1 MTCVLSC
8 IIRLKFCF
16 QSMYEIIL
24 RIIPCTRTVA
34 AKYLDNSIALLIM
47 AEFDLFHQS
56 NRFNLKLYS

>member
-47 AEFDLFHQS
+47 AEFDFIS
-56 NRFNLKLYS
+56 PK